1 MILLNTKTMI
11 TWCKIILRGGLQSVL
26 AISIMKLSIRC
37 FGYLQIQIKNIY
49 IYLQII
55 FLLL

>member
-26 AISIMKLSIRC
+26 AISIMRLSIRC

-55 FLLL
+55 FL